1 MKTVSDCL
9 APPAGQ
15 VMLGGPYFSP
25 AALDFLRRDLHDGE
39 GRRKEAHVTSVGFK
53 RVQVLLAASGLQQDH
68 PQASGEYPLEDL
80 PLALLAS
87 QSSKC

>member
-1 MKTVSDCL
+1 MMGK
-9 APPAGQ
+9 
-15 VMLGGPYFSP
+15 
-25 AALDFLRRDLHDGE
+25 GE
-39 GRRKEAHVTSVGFK
+39 ERKHMVTSVGFE